1 MTDLAELDP
10 KEALVS
16 LETETLSLWSDEKK
30 AEYCKLLQER
40 TRVARYILITTAAIV
55 TEKAE
60 SRRFISRKHHK
71 DIGKGFLGGYSEP
84 EVGRLFH
91 THALLDKN
99 PHSTTVGGRTIE
111 SLHAIASERAE
122 TILKSLPPLKKA
134 VEIIDVATAD
144 KIRRKEK
151 ILEEGQG
158 YKEELDEVCGTV
170 HMATLD
176 QSMTI
181 GDFRKMISE
190 RETRRLTL
198 IRKLNALSDESR
210 ALEEAIGKA
219 LYAGLPGL
227 SDAVIE
233 VVRSYIEQ
241 ALALEETNRRI
252 EEQVRF
258 GDSDAALAVLRQ
270 FERDEAKIS
279 TTVANKFK
287 DALEQL
293 KLSVS
298 QGRQRKATKRT
309 PKRISS

>member
-1 MTDLAELDP
+1 MTDLAEIDP
-10 KEALVS
+10 KEALVTM
-16 LETETLSLWSDEKK
+16 ETETLSLWSDEKK
-30 AEYCKLLQER
+30 AEYCRLLIDR
-40 TRVARYILITTAAIV
+40 TRVARYILITTAALV

-60 SRRFISRKHHK
+60 SKRFISKKHYK
-71 DIGKGFLGGYSEP
+71 DIGKGFVSADHDGHVLR
-84 EVGRLFH
+84 VFH
-91 THALLDKN
+91 THSLLDKN
-99 PHSTTVGGRTIE
+99 PHSATVGGRSVE
-111 SLHAIASERAE
+111 SLHAIAADRAE

-134 VEIIDVATAD
+134 VEIIDVETAN

-158 YKEELDEVCGTV
+158 YKDELDEVCGTV
-170 HMATLD
+170 HMSTLD
-176 QSMTI
+176 QDMTI
-181 GDFRKMISE
+181 GAFRKMVSD
-190 RETRRLTL
+190 RETRRLAL
-198 IRKLNALSDESR
+198 VRKLNALVDESR
-210 ALEEAIGKA
+210 ALEEAITKA

-258 GDSDAALAVLRQ
+258 GDSAAALAVLRQ
-270 FERDEAKIS
+270 FEQDEAKIS
-279 TTVANKFK
+279 TAVANKFK

-298 QGRQRKATKRT
+298 KGRQGKAKRS
-309 PKRISS
+309 PKGLST